1 MNAPAL
7 SAPDLTTRSDRRA
20 LLVLIAGAVAIG
32 WSPILVRLGRTGP
45 AATGFW
51 RLAFALPWLGFLVA
65 RPGAAGDALGALKT
79 PMIWLC
85 ALFFALDLGF
95 WHYGIHFTSVAN
107 ATVLSNLTPILVT
120 VFAWLVLKEA
130 PEPLFLLGMALA
142 IAGAVGM
149 AVFKGGV
156 DGRPPSFLGDFLS
169 VLTAV
174 WYGAYFLVVRR
185 VRETFSTAAV
195 MWGTSLIGLAPLLL
209 AAVLLREPLT
219 PVDTGGVGRAGSA
232 RLCACDRPGFHRLG
246 AGTPAHLAGGGGGAG
261 AAGGGGTARLVAV
274 RRSHDAHAERLRS
287 LGAGG
292 RGGGP
297 ALGPQAPAGGS
308 AGSLSSNKTGA
319 DVIHQRPRISI
330 VEAGPTASAGSSR
343 RPCRARSGL
352 RTPRAG
358 LR

>member
-1 MNAPAL
+1 MNAPIL
-7 SAPDLTTRSDRRA
+7 TAPDLTTRSDGRA

-32 WSPILVRLGRTGP
+32 WSPILVRLGHTGP

-51 RLAFALPWLGFLVA
+51 RLAFALPWLGVLVA
-65 RPGAAGDALGALKT
+65 RPGAAGDAMGALKT

-85 ALFFALDLGF
+85 ALFFALDLSF

-120 VFAWLVLKEA
+120 VFAWLVLKQA
-130 PEPLFLLGMALA
+130 PKPLFLLGMALA

-195 MWGTSLIGLAPLLL
+195 MWGTSLIGLAPLLM

-219 PVDTGGVGRAGSA
+219 PATPGEWAALVALGFVHVTGQGSIAWALGRLPTSLAAVVVLVQPVVAGLLGWWLFAEAMTPMQGACAALALAGVAVAQLSA
-232 RLCACDRPGFHRLG
+232 RK
-246 AGTPAHLAGGGGGAG
+246 
-261 AAGGGGTARLVAV
+261 
-274 RRSHDAHAERLRS
+274 
-287 LGAGG
+287 
-292 RGGGP
+292 
-297 ALGPQAPAGGS
+297 PQP
-308 AGSLSSNKTGA
+308 
-319 DVIHQRPRISI
+319 
-330 VEAGPTASAGSSR
+330 VEAPEA
-343 RPCRARSGL
+343 
-352 RTPRAG
+352 
-358 LR
+358 